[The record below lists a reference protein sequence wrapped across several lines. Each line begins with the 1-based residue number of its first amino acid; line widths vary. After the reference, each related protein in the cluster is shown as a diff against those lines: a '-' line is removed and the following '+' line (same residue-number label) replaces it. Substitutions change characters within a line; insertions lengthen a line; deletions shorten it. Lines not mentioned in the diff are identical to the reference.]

1 MNIPEKEI
9 ENFITT
15 SIMPLEGWINPDAAH
30 VICLALNHQYTLGD
44 SGGILEFGVWKG
56 KLLSLLCKFRTDA
69 EPVTGVDAFIGLTEA
84 QAIHRTQEIR
94 KNIEL
99 VYGSSEFVQIFKGR
113 STDYYR
119 SPEITM
125 RKVISIDGGND
136 FSSRVGDLEY
146 SSKFLTKDGIIIMN
160 GVFNR
165 FNPDSS
171 QALFHFLESEHGRDL
186 CVVADCNNKTIL
198 CRRGA
203 HSSYYDFFRLRISR
217 RNCPLF
223 VRTAEKLDSFGTH
236 YTPRIE
242 GIPIIPFA

>member
-1 MNIPEKEI
+1 MNLPENEI
-9 ENFITT
+9 ESFIAT

-30 VICLALNHQYTLGD
+30 VICLALNHQYSLGD
-44 SGGILEFGVWKG
+44 FGGILEFGVWKG
-56 KLLSLLCKFRTDA
+56 KLLSLLCKFRADG
-69 EPVTGVDAFIGLTEA
+69 ESVTGVDAFVGLTDA

-94 KNIEL
+94 RNIES
-99 VYGSSEFVQIFKGR
+99 VCGSSEFVDIFRGR
-113 STDYYR
+113 STGYYQ
-119 SPEITM
+119 SPKIVM

-136 FSSRVGDLEY
+136 FLSRVGDLEY
-146 SSKFLTKDGIIIMN
+146 SSRFLTKYGIIIMN

-171 QALFHFLESEHGRDL
+171 QALFHFLASESGRDF

-203 HSSYYDFFRLRISR
+203 HSSYYDFFQLRISR
-217 RNCPLF
+217 RDLPLF

-236 YTPRIE
+236 YSPRIE

>member
-1 MNIPEKEI
+1 MTIPEQEI
-9 ENFITT
+9 ESFIEN

-30 VICLALNHQYTLGD
+30 VICLALNHQHALGEF
-44 SGGILEFGVWKG
+44 GGVLEFGVWKG

-69 EPVTGVDAFIGLTEA
+69 ELVTGVDAFVGLTEA
-84 QAIHRTQEIR
+84 QAIHRAQEIR
-94 KNIEL
+94 KNVES
-99 VYGSSEFVQIFKGR
+99 VCGSAEFLKIFRGR
-113 STDYYR
+113 STDYHQLQDAVL
-119 SPEITM
+119 

-136 FSSRVGDLEY
+136 LQSRVSDLNY
-146 SSKFLTKDGIIIMN
+146 SSNILTDYGIIIIN

-171 QALFHFLESEHGRDL
+171 QALFHFLESGPGRDF

-198 CRRGA
+198 CRRAA

-217 RNCPLF
+217 RDRPLF

-236 YTPRIE
+236 YTPRIQ
-242 GIPIIPFA
+242 GLPIIPFA